1 MVKILY
7 AEISKELAKSIR
19 QHMLDHDIKT
29 VKEFVIQASKEKIE
43 RI

>member
-7 AEISKELAKSIR
+7 AEIPKELAKSIR
-19 QHMLDHDIKT
+19 QYMLDHDIKT

>member
-1 MVKILY
+1 MVRFLY
-7 AEISKELAKSIR
+7 AQISNDLAKSIR

-29 VKEFVIQASKEKIE
+29 IKEFLIQASKEKIE